1 MRYKLKSTLLSFAA
15 CAAPT
20 LWAATNSADKK
31 VTKTIA
37 VPSTDPW
44 DLDVHTGA
52 GFGTFKTKDEVSK
65 SFGGFLLGLG
75 LYNERLL
82 DRQTAFLSVDFLI
95 DSATQQVIRKGFGVG
110 TSWALLGGK
119 KRTVDRLKV
128 GTAVSQNNLSLSW
141 VNRVT
146 YDVYSITP
154 SAIGIETLEGAN
166 ISWTTGLGF
175 LYLIG
180 PDSSVGLGLQQTL
193 LSFSASIE
201 KSTASSTELTLAWR
215 TYL

>member
-1 MRYKLKSTLLSFAA
+1 MRYQLKFFILSLAA
-15 CAAPT
+15 VSSSS
-20 LWAATNSADKK
+20 LWAVSNAGDKK
-31 VTKTIA
+31 VTKTIS
-37 VPSTDPW
+37 VPSIDPW

-52 GFGTFKTKDEVSK
+52 GFGTFKNKDEVSK

-95 DSATQQVIRKGFGVG
+95 DSATQQIIRKGFGIG

-119 KRTVDRLKV
+119 KRTVERLKV

-141 VNRVT
+141 INRVM
-146 YDVYSITP
+146 YDAYSITP
-154 SAIGIETLEGAN
+154 SSIGIETLEGAN

-175 LYLIG
+175 QYLIG
-180 PDSSVGLGLQQTL
+180 QDNSVGLSLQQTL